1 MKKVLSW
8 IMIWMAASTSIF
20 STLKLKDGGAAGIS
34 IFLCV
39 SAIERR
45 WVVYND
51 DEGGEVGDGD
61 NEGGEVVDGNDEGGE
76 AGESGG
82 KRRPTKPG

>member
-1 MKKVLSW
+1 M
-8 IMIWMAASTSIF
+8 
-20 STLKLKDGGAAGIS
+20 
-34 IFLCV
+34 